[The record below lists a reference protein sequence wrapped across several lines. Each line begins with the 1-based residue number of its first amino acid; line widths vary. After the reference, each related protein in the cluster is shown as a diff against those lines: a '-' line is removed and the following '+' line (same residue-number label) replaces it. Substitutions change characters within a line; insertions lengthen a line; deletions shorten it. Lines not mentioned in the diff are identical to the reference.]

1 MSLPFDS
8 EKLRYFVPLAEIS
21 GDNFN
26 ELVSNI
32 NIETLP
38 AGKKLFNLGD
48 EDNFTYY
55 LLNGDL
61 ELIDSEDNKT
71 SLTSKSKQCRF
82 PVEHNTP
89 RQKTA
94 VCKTEIHYFKINN
107 DLLDVLLTWDQNKNY
122 IVNEIGSDVGL
133 TKNAEDDSD
142 WMTQLLQLEI
152 FHKIPPANIQS
163 MFQRIQSIPVNKN
176 DVIIKQGDKGD
187 FYYII
192 KTGSCR
198 VMQNSNETG
207 NKELKVAD
215 LVAGKGFGEDALISD
230 VPRNA
235 TIIMNTDGML
245 MRLSKDDFIEL
256 LKEPILSSV
265 NYNDIDEMVENGAV
279 LLDVRL
285 ASEHQN
291 KKIPASINIPL
302 YLLRLNANK
311 LSNEHKYIVYCD
323 TGSRSASAT
332 YILNERGY
340 DAYMLEGGLNNY
352 LNQKE
357 ESAA

>member
-8 EKLRYFVPLAEIS
+8 QKLRYFIPLAEIS

-32 NIETLP
+32 NIETLA
-38 AGKKLFNLGD
+38 AGKKLFSRGD
-48 EDNFTYY
+48 DDGFTFY
-55 LLNGDL
+55 LLNGEL
-61 ELIDSEDNKT
+61 ELIDAAENKS

-82 PVEHNTP
+82 PVEHYKP

-122 IVNEIGSDVGL
+122 IVNEIGNDTNQSEDV
-133 TKNAEDDSD
+133 EDDND

-163 MFQRIQSIPVNKN
+163 MFQRIQSIPVKKD

-187 FYYII
+187 YYYII

-207 NKELKVAD
+207 NKELKVAN
-215 LVAGKGFGEDALISD
+215 LIAGKGFGEDALISD

-235 TIIMNTDGML
+235 TIIMNTNGIL
-245 MRLSKDDFIEL
+245 MRLAKDDFIEL
-256 LKEPILSSV
+256 LKEPILNSV
-265 NYNDIDEMVENGAV
+265 NNNDIDEMVKDGTI

-285 ASEHQN
+285 PSEHQN
-291 KKIPASINIPL
+291 KKIPGSINIPL

-332 YILNERGY
+332 YILNEHGY
-340 DAYMLEGGLNNY
+340 DAYMLEGGLNDY

-357 ESAA
+357 KSAV